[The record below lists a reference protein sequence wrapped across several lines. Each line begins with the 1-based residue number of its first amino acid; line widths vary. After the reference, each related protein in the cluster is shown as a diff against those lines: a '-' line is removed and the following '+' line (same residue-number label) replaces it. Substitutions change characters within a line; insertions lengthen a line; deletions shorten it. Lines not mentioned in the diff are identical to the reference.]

1 MKHSEDPRVAQIID
15 ANLDRAREGLRVLED
30 WARFGLGREDVVKE
44 IKNYR
49 QILGRN
55 HLKDYKE
62 ARNYHPDIGMGLSH
76 PEQLKRDKI
85 EDIISSNSARVQEA
99 LRVIEEFARNR
110 HSELALSAS
119 KIRYETYQLEILLL
133 KSSMREVNKQ
143 KLIDNNLYF
152 ITSNTSNLIKQVQNM
167 LDCGVK
173 IIQYRFKD
181 SNDLENINN
190 AINLKELCKKYEALF
205 IVNDRLDIALAS
217 DADGLHLGQ
226 EDLEI
231 EHARR
236 ILGPSKIIGLSAHSE
251 VEITKA
257 LKHEIDYL
265 GIGPIFKSTT
275 KTGNPP
281 LGIEKIKFITKEI
294 TIPWFAIG
302 GVNSQNITA
311 LKRNNINKV
320 AVISDLNSSDKSK
333 EKAIMI
339 IKTLSNEN

>member
-1 MKHSEDPRVAQIID
+1 MKQPEDPRVAQIID

-30 WARFGLGREDVVKE
+30 WARFGLGREDLVKK
-44 IKNYR
+44 IKDYR

-55 HLKDYKE
+55 HLKNYKE
-62 ARNYHPDIGMGLSH
+62 ARNYQPDIGIGLSH

-85 EDIISSNSARVQEA
+85 EDIVSSNSARVQEA

-110 HSELALSAS
+110 HAELASSAS

-133 KSSMREVNKQ
+133 KSNIREVNKQ

-152 ITSNTSNLIKQVQNM
+152 ITSNTNNLIQQVQIM

-181 SNDLENINN
+181 SNDLKNINN
-190 AINLKELCKKYEALF
+190 AIKLKELCKKYEALF

-257 LKHEIDYL
+257 LKSEIDYL
-265 GIGPIFKSTT
+265 GIGPIFRSTT
-275 KTGNPP
+275 KEGKLP

-302 GVNSQNITA
+302 GVNSQNISS
-311 LKRNNINKV
+311 LKKNNISKV
-320 AVISDLNSSDKSK
+320 AVISDLNSLDNSK